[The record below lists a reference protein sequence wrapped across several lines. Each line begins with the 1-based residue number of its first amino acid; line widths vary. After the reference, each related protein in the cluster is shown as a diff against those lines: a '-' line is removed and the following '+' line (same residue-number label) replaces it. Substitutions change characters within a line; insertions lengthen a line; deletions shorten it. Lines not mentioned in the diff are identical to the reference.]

1 VGRTNIVIAIL
12 VAAVVLIGGWLW
24 RTIRHHAVRGTSVN
38 VLKPADVAEAL
49 ESCSRS
55 LRTGSS
61 LRHAIRSTA
70 LPVGPA
76 LAEGHSLPVV
86 LDGWARL
93 ATDPSER
100 MAATA
105 LALAAAT
112 GGPQA
117 QAVDAAARAVRERI
131 SATEEVAAHS
141 AQARLS
147 ATVIACLPVAFVAWT
162 LLADHRTAAT
172 LLSTPIGWLCL
183 AIGLGL
189 DMIGMAWVRAI
200 VRSAT

>member
-1 VGRTNIVIAIL
+1 MIAL
-12 VAAVVLIGGWLW
+12 VVAAVVVAGGSLW
-24 RTIRHHAVRGTSVN
+24 RAIRHHAVRGTSFDG
-38 VLKPADVAEAL
+38 LKPADVAEAL
-49 ESCSRS
+49 ELCSRS

-61 LRHAIRSTA
+61 LRNAIRATA

-117 QAVDAAARAVRERI
+117 QAVDAAARAVRDRI

-147 ATVIACLPVAFVAWT
+147 ATVIASLPVVFVAWT

-172 LLSTPIGWLCL
+172 LLGTPIGWLCL
-183 AIGLGL
+183 AVGLGL
-189 DMIGMAWVRAI
+189 DAIGLAWVRAL

>member
-1 VGRTNIVIAIL
+1 MIGPV
-12 VAAVVLIGGWLW
+12 VALFVMASGWLW
-24 RTIRHHAVRGTSVN
+24 RRVRHHAGRAARGDALT
-38 VLKPADVAEAL
+38 PEMIAAAL
-49 ESCSRS
+49 EACSRS

-61 LRHAIRSTA
+61 LRSAVRATDLPISTT
-70 LPVGPA
+70 LNDGYPI
-76 LAEGHSLPVV
+76 SVV
-86 LDGWARL
+86 LDAWAKR
-93 ATDPSER
+93 ACDPAER

-117 QAVDAAARAVRERI
+117 QAVDAAARAVRDRI
-131 SATEEVAAHS
+131 SATAEVAAHS

-147 ATVIACLPVAFVAWT
+147 ATVIASLPVVFVAWT

-183 AIGLGL
+183 TIGLGL
-189 DMIGMAWVRAI
+189 DAVGLVWVRTL
-200 VRSAT
+200 VRAAS